1 MSLLQHGE
9 TKWMVRMKEKIIRIF
24 RPNFPGIVVQSV
36 RAPPCQG
43 GSCGFEPRQSRP
55 RLGSERRSISL
66 SIFCEEERQ
75 RVGSNSQ
82 QEDPSFVSHFSS
94 DKSSQ
99 GIQMT
104 ITSTDW
110 WRRDICRLVQS
121 GVSPYSGFKEIA
133 YWSGFFRLFLIHRIE

>member
-1 MSLLQHGE
+1 MPLLLKNISISKVFEWNHMNMY
-9 TKWMVRMKEKIIRIF
+9 TVHFIVLCYF
-24 RPNFPGIVVQSV
+24 LGIVVQLV

-55 RLGSERRSISL
+55 RIRWIEKSISPF
-66 SIFCEEERQ
+66 SGGQ

-104 ITSTDW
+104 ITSTGG
-110 WRRDICRLVQS
+110 RDIGRLVQS
-121 GVSPYSGFKEIA
+121 GGSPYSGFKEIS
-133 YWSGFFRLFLIHRIE
+133 YWSGFFRLFLVHRIE

>member
-9 TKWMVRMKEKIIRIF
+9 TKWFEWREKKKEF
-24 RPNFPGIVVQSV
+24 LSCTPNFPGIVVQSV

-55 RLGSERRSISL
+55 RIRWIDQFISVKRGDKEGL
-66 SIFCEEERQ
+66 
-75 RVGSNSQ
+75 GSNSQ

-99 GIQMT
+99 GIKMT

-121 GVSPYSGFKEIA
+121 GVSPYSGFKEIP
-133 YWSGFFRLFLIHRIE
+133 YWSGFFRLFLAHRIE